1 MVETTNKVPMGTII
15 GYGTGALGFAAAANL
30 FFVFF
35 LYFLTTVAGF
45 DPAVSGLIILIAVLW
60 DGVTDPLVGYLS
72 DNSRIRHGKRRP
84 FILMG
89 SIPLCVFT
97 ILMFTDVS
105 FLSGTTKQIYFIGIN
120 MLFWTFF
127 TTVDIPWATLGSE
140 LTDGYNER
148 TKIRT
153 VSSVFLQVG
162 TLLTMVAP
170 PFLIAR
176 GTEMYGSEAA
186 GWTFMAAI
194 SATGIM
200 AAYLV
205 SWNSTRGREPLESP
219 EVVTQRKQF
228 RLFNQIGVALKNRSM
243 KYLLVTAT
251 LLVASF
257 SGIIPA
263 VLLFLIRYNLGLEN
277 ETDQALYL
285 GIYAV
290 SAIVFTPLAGWVSTR
305 YSSNLGKAKTLGCFA
320 LVSAFVLLLGKVVGA
335 TPVMTAVMLAAV
347 GLGAAAFWVFVYV
360 LAYDVAAVEAYKTGE
375 NKDGIV
381 VAVMSF
387 FLKFGMALG
396 MGLGG
401 VLLGYFGF
409 DENASV
415 QTEAALAGIET
426 VFCLVGGVSVL
437 LGALFCFKFPI
448 TQQKYDA
455 IIESHAKKLAGEEY
469 SEAAF
474 ADLL

>member
-1 MVETTNKVPMGTII
+1 MISTAHKVPMGTII

-35 LYFLTTVAGF
+35 LFFLTTVAGF

-72 DNSRIRHGKRRP
+72 DNSRSRYGKRRP

-97 ILMFTDVS
+97 ILMFTDIS
-105 FLSGTTKQIYFIGIN
+105 FLSGTAKQIYFIGIN

-127 TTVDIPWATLGSE
+127 TAVDIPWATLGSE

-153 VSSVFLQVG
+153 VSSVFLQAG
-162 TLLTMVAP
+162 ALLTMVAP
-170 PFLIAR
+170 PFLIVW
-176 GTEMYGSEAA
+176 GTEQFGNEAA
-186 GWTFMAAI
+186 GWTYMAAI
-194 SATGIM
+194 SAVGILI
-200 AAYLV
+200 AYLV
-205 SWNSTRGREPLESP
+205 SWNSTRGREPLESLETGTP
-219 EVVTQRKQF
+219 RKSF
-228 RLFNQIGVALKNRSM
+228 RLVSQISVALKNRSM

-251 LLVASF
+251 LLVGSF
-257 SGIIPA
+257 SGILPA
-263 VLLFLIRYNLGLEN
+263 VLMFLIKYNLGIEDEAELS
-277 ETDQALYL
+277 LYL

-290 SAIVFTPLAGWVSTR
+290 SAIVFTPVAGWVSTR
-305 YSSNLGKAKTLGCFA
+305 FADSLGKAKTLGCFV
-320 LVSAFVLLLGKVVGA
+320 LVSAVVLLLGKIVGV
-335 TPVMTAVMLAAV
+335 TPMMTAVMLTAV
-347 GLGAAAFWVFVYV
+347 GFGGAALWVFIYV
-360 LAYDVAAVEAYKTGE
+360 LAYDVATVEAYKTGE
-375 NKDGIV
+375 NKDGVV

-401 VLLGYFGF
+401 LLLSIFGF
-409 DENASV
+409 DENASI

-426 VFCLVGGVSVL
+426 VFCVVGGLTVL
-437 LGALFCFKFPI
+437 LGAVFCFKFPI
-448 TQQKYDA
+448 TQHKYEA
-455 IIESHAKKLAGEEY
+455 IKEANARKLAGEEY
-469 SEAAF
+469 SEAEF
-474 ADLL
+474 VDLL